1 MLPLI
6 AALIA
11 KFGSLNAV
19 LLTLK
24 ATMVAHP
31 LFALA
36 LIITGLVSGLN
47 VMINE
52 FDKMNTSAKESME
65 GVKQSID
72 GVSSSLATVRDEQL
86 ELTRENKTLEN
97 LRDEY
102 IELSSK
108 TEKTAEDQQKL
119 NDLYAKL
126 SEIIPGFNASLGET
140 SEQYKTQS
148 EVIDDVNKKIE
159 ENIELIHARAKAAA
173 QENSQRIGEISDK
186 MQETDKKIK
195 GNQYSKESVYAYAE
209 SMVDTLYTKDETGN
223 YYRKG
228 QGGNLKFEDILRD
241 MVISRITQAGDTNTK
256 DYIAAVEQMMTE
268 NSGEVYKYGENLT
281 KEMLDEYVAGL
292 IRQFTGG
299 LELDDLYQE
308 AWDKYA
314 ATLEDEAQYRG
325 LQGDLDSLIGS
336 LLDTYTR
343 DIRQL
348 PGYLDDQRKQEI
360 NVIRN
365 NLDMTAD
372 NGLESRVN
380 EALSEIESVNDAYR
394 QRYESM
400 TDAERILS
408 ARLEQAYQA
417 QKNGTGTRE
426 AYNEVVKEYN
436 TWLESVGRGAA
447 SYLKE
452 IEEEVTSAQSTGS
465 GAGVGTDSAVKTKT
479 VKEMQDAMDAV
490 NIAFANGF
498 TEQLH
503 WLLEQSL
510 DDTGNFNRENYN
522 TALSNLRKQNE
533 DIYAT
538 MMNAIPQLTYIKDGT
553 DGYDNTEIAKAFF
566 QKSGEGEIHKQI
578 MASFNA
584 WREEVDTFEKEII
597 AKQGND
603 NAIITFIASQFEIR
617 DASAVKELI
626 ARTTGEARTIIKNA
640 MESVGLTDIDS
651 VFESETPKTD
661 ILKYVEGTVEKLQ
674 YEMERLADKRMTPSK
689 LAEGFEEL
697 KRAMHM
703 EDGSGLDK
711 MVKAYAAMN
720 ETTKGKFLSNTGLT
734 EEWFELLGKG
744 AELTAEEIRNL
755 NEELL
760 KAEYAK
766 VGNNWNTLAT
776 AVANLG
782 KEANNTGSDISS
794 VLDDLKD
801 YGQARAGIEWLL
813 ANSDT
818 ADSETVAAV
827 RKKVSSIIKVSEDY
841 LKDNDQLNFFAQMF
855 EEGEMSQVRKSI
867 QNFYDLFRDMLNE
880 GDYSI
885 DLSAIDFTDSEAV
898 INALDTIIQEAID
911 SEDRALADA
920 AKTLRQFVLEGFV
933 GLQEETATIMDQTL
947 DMTALNEGSFDKIN
961 KSKTEYGKM
970 LGLKELLTYASRSK
984 EALAELADEWQRT
997 EESTKKTYRNW
1008 IDSEIWDILDKRNI
1022 TDADQSKFGALI
1034 GNINPEKLIE
1044 VNSELETLRSNLNN
1058 IEAYGAGSA
1067 KGLGALRDEIDQTK
1081 QGIAA
1086 FRAYTSE
1093 NSSLKLKG
1101 AAKDALIQWL
1111 GIPETLFDSD
1121 AGMDAIEAEVVR
1133 RQES

>member
-1 MLPLI
+1 MVGIKKQLDDNKYSEADVLAFAEAQFKSGGYTKHDGMYFRNGANGEVEAPIQKIIEDMVRAEMIKQYNENIDTSNIVTATEEALKKYMGEGRYRAFARNATEDKINSRLEMLGNTVMYSYT
-6 AALIA
+6 
-11 KFGSLNAV
+11 GSKNRAW
-19 LLTLK
+19 
-24 ATMVAHP
+24 
-31 LFALA
+31 
-36 LIITGLVSGLN
+36 
-47 VMINE
+47 
-52 FDKMNTSAKESME
+52 
-65 GVKQSID
+65 
-72 GVSSSLATVRDEQL
+72 
-86 ELTRENKTLEN
+86 
-97 LRDEY
+97 DEY
-102 IELSSK
+102 TSSAENEARYQELAAELQAAVN
-108 TEKTAEDQQKL
+108 TMIDTA
-119 NDLYAKL
+119 
-126 SEIIPGFNASLGET
+126 
-140 SEQYKTQS
+140 
-148 EVIDDVNKKIE
+148 
-159 ENIELIHARAKAAA
+159 
-173 QENSQRIGEISDK
+173 
-186 MQETDKKIK
+186 
-195 GNQYSKESVYAYAE
+195 
-209 SMVDTLYTKDETGN
+209 TKD
-223 YYRKG
+223 
-228 QGGNLKFEDILRD
+228 I
-241 MVISRITQAGDTNTK
+241 I
-256 DYIAAVEQMMTE
+256 
-268 NSGEVYKYGENLT
+268 
-281 KEMLDEYVAGL
+281 
-292 IRQFTGG
+292 
-299 LELDDLYQE
+299 
-308 AWDKYA
+308 
-314 ATLEDEAQYRG
+314 
-325 LQGDLDSLIGS
+325 
-336 LLDTYTR
+336 
-343 DIRQL
+343 QL
-348 PGYLDDQRKQEI
+348 PRYMNNERLEQI
-360 NVIRN
+360 NKMRSE
-365 NLDMTAD
+365 LDMTAD
-372 NGLESRVN
+372 AELETRVRELVEAIDGLNRDYTERYNKMTTEERLISDQL
-380 EALSEIESVNDAYR
+380 EKAY
-394 QRYESM
+394 SSG
-400 TDAERILS
+400 DAE
-408 ARLEQAYQA
+408 
-417 QKNGTGTRE
+417 T
-426 AYNEVVKEYN
+426 YNQLVDQYNQMMDQLGKGVKAHLDYME
-436 TWLESVGRGAA
+436 
-447 SYLKE
+447 K
-452 IEEEVTSAQSTGS
+452 EVTTVASSPEISKATE
-465 GAGVGTDSAVKTKT
+465 KT
-479 VKEMQDAMDAV
+479 VEEMRKEFGAV
-490 NIAFANGF
+490 TEAFSNSFNKELIA
-498 TEQLH
+498 
-503 WLLEQSL
+503 
-510 DDTGNFNRENYN
+510 
-522 TALSNLRKQNE
+522 
-533 DIYAT
+533 
-538 MMNAIPQLTYIKDGT
+538 IK
-553 DGYDNTEIAKAFF
+553 N
-566 QKSGEGEIHKQI
+566 
-578 MASFNA
+578 ASFNEDGTFNPDEYA
-584 WREEVDTFEKEII
+584 KALSDLQKNNETLYNHLVSNVGDLNKILTGEISDPANFFSLDGIFSYGSYVQLYDAFKVWNSQVADFEKEIT
-597 AKQGND
+597 ARNGNS
-603 NAIITFIASQFEIR
+603 NAIMTFLASQFEIH
-617 DASAVKELI
+617 DASEVKELI
-626 ARTTGEARTIIKNA
+626 ARTSNDAWTIIQNA
-640 MESVGLTDIDS
+640 MQEVGLTDIDS
-651 VFESETPKTD
+651 VFESEAPKND

-920 AKTLRQFVLEGFV
+920 AKALRQFVLEGFV